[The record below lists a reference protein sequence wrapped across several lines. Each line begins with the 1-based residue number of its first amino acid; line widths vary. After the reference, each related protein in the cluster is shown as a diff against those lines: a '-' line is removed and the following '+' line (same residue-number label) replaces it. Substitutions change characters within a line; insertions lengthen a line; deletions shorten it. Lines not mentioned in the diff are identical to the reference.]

1 MSLLE
6 VHEISQTYGDKS
18 LYRNASFDLYKGE
31 HMGLV
36 GQNGAGKSTLMKSL
50 IGEVVPDTGY
60 IRWQNKIR
68 VGHLDQ
74 YASVNEEES
83 IFSYLRGAFSE
94 LF

>member
-6 VHEISQTYGDKS
+6 VHEISHTYGDRS
-18 LYRNASFDLYKGE
+18 LYRKASFRLFKGE

-50 IGEVVPDTGY
+50 IGEVIPDEGY

-74 YASVNEEES
+74 YAAVDEEES
-83 IFSYLRGAFSE
+83 IFSY
-94 LF
+94 